1 MKSEIVAAFSV
12 DGITEFL
19 EKAGREQQ
27 EQAGRQIDRKVI
39 PPLAHRASGRAIE
52 SPARTVDAEAQRIDP
67 VSQAAAGRARR
78 HLARHARLDQSGNG
92 EQHCDQTERKQR
104 REAKAHERNPG
115 FLSMS
120 WP

>member
-1 MKSEIVAAFSV
+1 
-12 DGITEFL
+12 
-19 EKAGREQQ
+19 
-27 EQAGRQIDRKVI
+27 
-39 PPLAHRASGRAIE
+39 
-52 SPARTVDAEAQRIDP
+52 